1 MNLKFKGTLV
11 ILSLMLL
18 ASFILAKRQEVK
30 NNSDQIKSD
39 LPTQHSSVFTQ
50 IENNKI
56 ICVKKSK
63 SIQVQPFVQKIELL
77 HEGLNAEL
85 PLPELMQQTG
95 FQIKIDTNSVAFS
108 D

>member
-63 SIQVQPFVQKIELL
+63 FRINTIHNYLSLSHLSSPYISRTYPIYISYL
-77 HEGLNAEL
+77 
-85 PLPELMQQTG
+85 
-95 FQIKIDTNSVAFS
+95 S
-108 D
+108 DRN